1 MLYFNHRNNVTLEF
15 CKEAVE
21 LKHTC
26 YNFTSCD
33 RMPQKYDI
41 SYSSFTGGMGIVA
54 GKCGE
59 YRPQLAEKY
68 MSTACRK

>member
-1 MLYFNHRNNVTLEF
+1 M
-15 CKEAVE
+15 
-21 LKHTC
+21 KHTC